1 MMELSVRNIDVCH
14 CDRTETLVQ
23 SFRSVFEIDGLSAR
37 VETKGKESRQTGRCG
52 LGKKIP
58 IEKGKTTAKI
68 QICIEFVG
76 YPSFPGCWLIQLVM
90 VNP

>member
-1 MMELSVRNIDVCH
+1 MELSVRNIDVCH

-23 SFRSVFEIDGLSAR
+23 SFRSVFEIDCLSAR

-58 IEKGKTTAKI
+58 IEKGKYDSDLHRI
-68 QICIEFVG
+68 VD